1 MKHLKKYLEDNPP
14 LVLILSF
21 LFLIIVGSLLLSL
34 PISQNAT
41 KVPYID
47 CLFTATSAVCVTGLV
62 TVATYSAWSVLGK
75 LIIIILIQMGGLGFM
90 TFATLIALV
99 MGRRITLKD
108 RLIIKEQTNS
118 IDMKGMVKL
127 IRYILISTFSIET
140 IGAFLLMTK
149 FVPVYGF
156 KGVFYSF
163 FHSISAFCNA
173 GFDILGP
180 NSLIDINTN
189 IFVLLIIGLLIVI
202 GGIGFNVILDVLH
215 NNFKF
220 KKYSLHSKIV
230 LTTTILMLSI
240 TSILIFAM
248 EFSNPGTIGNL
259 GFIDKISNSIFQAI
273 TLRTAGFV
281 SIDQSKLL
289 DSSSVLS
296 ILNMFIGGSPAG
308 TAGGIKTT
316 TFALLIIVA
325 LSEIKG
331 QEDVEVFNR
340 RIRFSQVKKALAIIT
355 LSLAWVIFVTF
366 AILVIDKAKYLDVVY
381 EVVST
386 FGTVGLTRS
395 LTPTLNIISKIL
407 IISTMYIG
415 RVGSLTILFALSNT
429 KNKKAYKE
437 AHENII
443 IG

>member
-1 MKHLKKYLEDNPP
+1 MI
-14 LVLILSF
+14 V
-21 LFLIIVGSLLLSL
+21 VGSLLLSL

-47 CLFTATSAVCVTGLV
+47 CLFTATSSVCVTGLV
-62 TVATYSAWSVLGK
+62 TVATYSTWSFFGK

-118 IDMKGMVKL
+118 IDMQGMVKL
-127 IRYILISTFSIET
+127 IRYILISTFTIET

-149 FVPVYGF
+149 FVPMYGF
-156 KGVFYSF
+156 KGIFYSF

-189 IFVLLIIGLLIVI
+189 FFILLVIGLLIVI
-202 GGIGFNVILDVLH
+202 GGIGFNVILDILH
-215 NNFKF
+215 NGFDF
-220 KKYSLHSKIV
+220 KKFSLHSKIV
-230 LTTTILMLSI
+230 LTTTVLMLSI
-240 TSILIFAM
+240 TSVLIFAM
-248 EFSNPGTIGNL
+248 EFLNPETIGNL
-259 GFIDKISNSIFQAI
+259 SLTDKISNSVFQAV
-273 TLRTAGFV
+273 TLRTAGF
-281 SIDQSKLL
+281 SAIDQSKLL

-355 LSLAWVIFVTF
+355 LSMVWVIFVTF

-381 EVVST
+381 EVVSA

>member
-1 MKHLKKYLEDNPP
+1 MKRLKKYLEDNPP

-47 CLFTATSAVCVTGLV
+47 CLFTATSSVCVTGLV
-62 TVATYSAWSVLGK
+62 TVATYSTWSFFGK

-127 IRYILISTFSIET
+127 IRYILISTFTIET
-140 IGAFLLMTK
+140 IGAFLLMMK
-149 FVPVYGF
+149 FVPMYGF
-156 KGVFYSF
+156 KGIFYSF

-189 IFVLLIIGLLIVI
+189 FFILLVIGLLIVI
-202 GGIGFNVILDVLH
+202 GGIGFNVILDILH
-215 NNFKF
+215 NGFDF

-230 LTTTILMLSI
+230 LTTTVLMLSI
-240 TSILIFAM
+240 TTVLIFAM
-248 EFSNPGTIGNL
+248 EFFNPETIGNL
-259 GFIDKISNSIFQAI
+259 SLTDKISNSVFQAV
-273 TLRTAGFV
+273 TLRTAGFA

-355 LSLAWVIFVTF
+355 LSMVWVIFVTF

-381 EVVST
+381 EVVSA

>member
-1 MKHLKKYLEDNPP
+1 
-14 LVLILSF
+14 
-21 LFLIIVGSLLLSL
+21 
-34 PISQNAT
+34 
-41 KVPYID
+41 
-47 CLFTATSAVCVTGLV
+47 
-62 TVATYSAWSVLGK
+62 
-75 LIIIILIQMGGLGFM
+75 MGGLGFM

-118 IDMKGMVKL
+118 IDMQGMVKL
-127 IRYILISTFSIET
+127 IRYILISTFTIET
-140 IGAFLLMTK
+140 IGAYLLMTK
-149 FVPVYGF
+149 FVPMYGF
-156 KGVFYSF
+156 KGIFYSF

-189 IFVLLIIGLLIVI
+189 FFILLVIGLLIVI
-202 GGIGFNVILDVLH
+202 GGIGFNVILDILH
-215 NNFKF
+215 NGFDF
-220 KKYSLHSKIV
+220 KKFSLHSKIV
-230 LTTTILMLSI
+230 LTTTVLMLSI
-240 TSILIFAM
+240 TSVLIFAM
-248 EFSNPGTIGNL
+248 EFLNPETIGNL
-259 GFIDKISNSIFQAI
+259 SLTDKISNSVFQAV
-273 TLRTAGFV
+273 TLRTAGF
-281 SIDQSKLL
+281 SAIDQSKLL

-355 LSLAWVIFVTF
+355 LSMVWVIFVTF

-381 EVVST
+381 EVVSA

>member
-1 MKHLKKYLEDNPP
+1 MKRLKKYLEDNPP
-14 LVLILSF
+14 LVLIPSF
-21 LFLIIVGSLLLSL
+21 LFLIVVGSLLLSL

-47 CLFTATSAVCVTGLV
+47 CLFTATSSVCVTGLV
-62 TVATYSAWSVLGK
+62 TVATYSTWSFFGK

-118 IDMKGMVKL
+118 IDMQGMVKL
-127 IRYILISTFSIET
+127 IRYILISTFTIET

-149 FVPVYGF
+149 FVPMYGF
-156 KGVFYSF
+156 KGIFYSF

-189 IFVLLIIGLLIVI
+189 FFILLVIGLLIVI
-202 GGIGFNVILDVLH
+202 GGIGFNVILDILH
-215 NNFKF
+215 NGFDF
-220 KKYSLHSKIV
+220 KKFSLHSKIV
-230 LTTTILMLSI
+230 LTTTVLMLSI
-240 TSILIFAM
+240 TSVLIFAM
-248 EFSNPGTIGNL
+248 EFLNPETIGNL
-259 GFIDKISNSIFQAI
+259 SLTDKISNSVFQAV
-273 TLRTAGFV
+273 TLRTAGF
-281 SIDQSKLL
+281 SAIDQSKLL

-308 TAGGIKTT
+308 PAGGIKTT

-355 LSLAWVIFVTF
+355 LSMVWVIFVTF

-381 EVVST
+381 EVVSA

-437 AHENII
+437 AHENMI

>member
-1 MKHLKKYLEDNPP
+1 M
-14 LVLILSF
+14 
-21 LFLIIVGSLLLSL
+21 SL

-47 CLFTATSAVCVTGLV
+47 CLFTATSSVCVTGLV
-62 TVATYSAWSVLGK
+62 TVATYSTWSFFGK

-118 IDMKGMVKL
+118 IDMQGMVKL
-127 IRYILISTFSIET
+127 IRYILISTFTIET

-149 FVPVYGF
+149 FVPMYGF
-156 KGVFYSF
+156 KGIFYSF

-189 IFVLLIIGLLIVI
+189 FFILLVIGLLIVI
-202 GGIGFNVILDVLH
+202 GGIGFNVILDILH
-215 NNFKF
+215 NGFDF
-220 KKYSLHSKIV
+220 KKFSLHSKIV
-230 LTTTILMLSI
+230 LTTTVLMLSI
-240 TSILIFAM
+240 TSVLIFAM
-248 EFSNPGTIGNL
+248 EFLNPETIGNL
-259 GFIDKISNSIFQAI
+259 SLTDKISNSVFQAV
-273 TLRTAGFV
+273 TLRTAGF
-281 SIDQSKLL
+281 SAIDQSKLL

-355 LSLAWVIFVTF
+355 LSMVWVIFVTF

-381 EVVST
+381 EVVSA